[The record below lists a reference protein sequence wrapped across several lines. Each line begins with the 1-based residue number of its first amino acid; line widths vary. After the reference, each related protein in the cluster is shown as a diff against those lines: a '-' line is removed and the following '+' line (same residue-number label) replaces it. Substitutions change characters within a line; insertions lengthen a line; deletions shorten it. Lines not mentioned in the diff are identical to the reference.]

1 MNGANID
8 STDGQLTTARARL
21 ASCREEIRRL
31 RSMRRRRAWT
41 RGRMNGE
48 LKLVLPLLRLRE
60 QIPDVFWR
68 TFVLI
73 IGTSLFVA
81 IAFLATRQSASTATA
96 VTATAVVAGCLF
108 TLLVL
113 LPTDSLLDRRRLV
126 LSQVAASADYE
137 YQNVCSQLQFLIQR
151 RDTIQSQLAL
161 LGQHTSQAIPGHNPP
176 ATSFEQFV
184 DEIAP
189 AENQASPD
197 TTQQEP
203 SS

>member
-1 MNGANID
+1 MNGANVD
-8 STDGQLTTARARL
+8 STDAQLTTARARL
-21 ASCREEIRRL
+21 ASCREEIQRL
-31 RSMRRRRAWT
+31 RSMRRQRAWT

-81 IAFLATRQSASTATA
+81 IAFLATRQSSSTATA

-161 LGQHTSQAIPGHNPP
+161 LGQRPSQANPGHNPP
-176 ATSFEQFV
+176 AKSFEQFV
-184 DEIAP
+184 DQIAP
-189 AENQASPD
+189 AENHASPD

>member
-1 MNGANID
+1 MNGANVD
-8 STDGQLTTARARL
+8 STDAQLTTARARL

-96 VTATAVVAGCLF
+96 VTATAVVATR
-108 TLLVL
+108 TLVPVEVRVSMPAGLCMRA
-113 LPTDSLLDRRRLV
+113 RRRRVREHIYSL
-126 LSQVAASADYE
+126 E
-137 YQNVCSQLQFLIQR
+137 
-151 RDTIQSQLAL
+151 
-161 LGQHTSQAIPGHNPP
+161 G
-176 ATSFEQFV
+176 
-184 DEIAP
+184 
-189 AENQASPD
+189 
-197 TTQQEP
+197 
-203 SS
+203 

>member
-1 MNGANID
+1 MY
-8 STDGQLTTARARL
+8 
-21 ASCREEIRRL
+21 
-31 RSMRRRRAWT
+31 
-41 RGRMNGE
+41 GE

-81 IAFLATRQSASTATA
+81 IAFLATRQSPSTATA
-96 VTATAVVAGCLF
+96 VTTTAVIAGCLF

-176 ATSFEQFV
+176 ATSFEQLV